1 MPPVFDH
8 LGSLHRMGN
17 DEQLF
22 GEMVGFLRDDAPVR
36 LREIQSGLG
45 EANWKQAQRSAHS
58 LKGLVSNFGAAR
70 AQAAAA
76 RLESLIQQQKR
87 SPEVELAISD
97 LESAVNELQ
106 EALSPYCPA
115 AGSSMTSA

>member
-1 MPPVFDH
+1 MLPVFDH

-36 LREIQSGLG
+36 LREIHRGLS

-76 RLESLIQQQKR
+76 RLEALAQQQKP
-87 SPEVELAISD
+87 SPEIETAVSD
-97 LESAVNELQ
+97 LESAVS
-106 EALSPYCPA
+106 EALR
-115 AGSSMTSA
+115 